1 MVKRRK
7 PADGADG
14 GKPDRLFDEDFYS
27 SYPALWEFLTESCY
41 EGGGKR
47 ELGTVSLFK
56 DGDVL
61 KACLS
66 DRDVGE
72 VAFVSGS
79 SFKAVLDAM
88 EQGLCS
94 GGLDWRGQKRKGK

>member
-7 PADGADG
+7 PADGVDG

-27 SYPALWEFLTESCY
+27 SYPALWEFLTEPSY

-47 ELGTVSLFK
+47 ELGTVSIFK
-56 DGDVL
+56 DGDCL

-66 DRDVGE
+66 DRDLGE
-72 VAFVSGS
+72 VAFVSAVT
-79 SFKAVLDAM
+79 FKGLLDAL
-88 EQGLCS
+88 ERGLS
-94 GGLDWRGQKRKGK
+94 AGGLEWKTQKKKGK